1 MGVQYSPDLFEMS
14 KRARSSPPSS
24 IRSDESPILP
34 TGAPGSPERGRSAS
48 RSPGGGGRRSLS
60 SSDRTTLCGSPPAIS
75 SREATDGR
83 DTPSDPP
90 DGVQDVKLCLRFHGT
105 EKGQP
110 THSFDFEATKKES
123 EKGEKSETPVALHL
137 SVEFEPSAYPT
148 GDRREGYWD
157 AIVASANFAGPH
169 FAQKLRGHLKGLG
182 SAYVVSVHV
191 DSKLSAFAEWVYDD
205 LSGDGLSVHDCA
217 PSMSKFIDFGKA
229 IDAAVDTI
237 DRVSFEFSLKR
248 KRTTHFPTHFPKW
261 CAAGLRFPSGAFC
274 EGLRNKIC
282 RVFAQSGRDM
292 GRKPKE
298 LRFEEIGGDGLR
310 EFSVGPLGHEELG
323 FVGDVIKML
332 NRYDEESYDS
342 HGGRACRIEVGLNPD
357 AEWDAAGRKFLLG
370 LLPQFEGSLPQVVYS
385 ERQTM
390 CIEIKI
396 SVPKNLEGIVE
407 GAESLR
413 LEHTTLELVPT

>member
-123 EKGEKSETPVALHL
+123 EKGETPVALHL

-169 FAQKLRGHLKGLG
+169 
-182 SAYVVSVHV
+182 
-191 DSKLSAFAEWVYDD
+191 
-205 LSGDGLSVHDCA
+205 CA

-229 IDAAVDTI
+229 IDAAVDSI
-237 DRVSFEFSLKR
+237 DRVSFEFSLK
-248 KRTTHFPTHFPKW
+248 
-261 CAAGLRFPSGAFC
+261 
-274 EGLRNKIC
+274 
-282 RVFAQSGRDM
+282 
-292 GRKPKE
+292 
-298 LRFEEIGGDGLR
+298 
-310 EFSVGPLGHEELG
+310 
-323 FVGDVIKML
+323 
-332 NRYDEESYDS
+332 
-342 HGGRACRIEVGLNPD
+342 
-357 AEWDAAGRKFLLG
+357 
-370 LLPQFEGSLPQVVYS
+370 
-385 ERQTM
+385 
-390 CIEIKI
+390 
-396 SVPKNLEGIVE
+396 
-407 GAESLR
+407 
-413 LEHTTLELVPT
+413 